1 MDRLR
6 SVLGLLGGGIIAA
19 SSALHALM
27 GWPAMA
33 GELTRIQASPDL
45 VAGLR
50 VGWYFGS
57 VAMLAFGLVAIVT
70 FAARMR
76 GQPASLAPVVIVAV
90 TYLAFGLWALVAS
103 GMNPFFLIFIVPAL
117 MLLIASWSR
126 GDAAPATRTAPDA
139 VLR

>member
-6 SVLGLLGGGIIAA
+6 SVLGIIGGAVIAV
-19 SSALHALM
+19 SSALHGLL

-33 GELTRIQASPDL
+33 GELARIQASPDL
-45 VAGLR
+45 VGGLR

-90 TYLAFGLWALVAS
+90 AYLAFGLWALVAS
-103 GMNPFFLIFIVPAL
+103 DMNPFFLIFIVPAL
-117 MLLIASWSR
+117 MLLIAAWSR
-126 GDAAPATRTAPDA
+126 GDAAPAAGTAADA

>member
-33 GELTRIQASPDL
+33 GELARIQASPDL

-126 GDAAPATRTAPDA
+126 GDAAPAARTAPDA